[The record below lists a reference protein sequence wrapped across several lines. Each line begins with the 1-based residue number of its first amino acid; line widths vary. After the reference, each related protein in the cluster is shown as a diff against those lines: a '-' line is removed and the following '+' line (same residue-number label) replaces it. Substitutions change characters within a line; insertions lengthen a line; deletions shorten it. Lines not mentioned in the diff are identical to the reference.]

1 MLCTTQGRGQPKTD
15 ARPAVHPSCMSPTN
29 RGHRRNLGINAST
42 CGYTAPLPSVDN
54 LQNFTLQNR
63 KQFGQV
69 CPSLAAL
76 PQKGFCDGTLMG
88 MRRTRVHGNV
98 LRRVTQALVGIVA
111 SQALL
116 RKVNRSQLFDS
127 EIEEMRSVFMAHR
140 LTLLFFPIHAC
151 SLMCAHACL
160 SFRSHVIISLTFQTH
175 MPMMHV

>member
-1 MLCTTQGRGQPKTD
+1 
-15 ARPAVHPSCMSPTN
+15 MSPTN
-29 RGHRRNLGINAST
+29 REHRRNLGINAST

-88 MRRTRVHGNV
+88 MRRTHVHGNV